1 MTNLAT
7 GMNGQQQMEEADDEC
22 LVNRIAYAV
31 GVAVLLFGTVLPHS
45 QRWVMLGV
53 ALIAFSYMF

>member
-7 GMNGQQQMEEADDEC
+7 GMAGQKETDEEC

-31 GVAVLLFGTVLPHS
+31 GVFVLLFGTVLPHS

-53 ALIAFSYMF
+53 ALIAFSYLF

>member
-1 MTNLAT
+1 
-7 GMNGQQQMEEADDEC
+7 MNGQQQMVEADEEC